1 MFIWWNHFNTS
12 HVTVYPRL
20 LALKRNQ
27 NSDFNTSHVTV
38 YLVVDN
44 NLPKSRKFQSISCYG
59 LSRDNEWILGRY
71 HVFQYISCYGL
82 SLRIC
87 SITGICRHFNTSHV
101 TVYRNQIDP
110 NTGLDIFQYISCY
123 GLSVEERKALLQ
135 KLSFQYISC
144 YGLSLRILCT
154 RDCCTSFQY
163 ISCYGLSKEKTTG
176 KTALVISI
184 HLMLRFIPRN
194 YITLDQIR
202 RISIHLMLRFIVD
215 IIKDLLCQADISI
228 HLMLRFIQ
236 MFLLSVQLFQP
247 FQYISCY
254 GLSASVLQSQTLYH
268 DFNTS
273 HVTVYRQIRAAPFG
287 MWIFQYISCY
297 GLSRYQD
304 TVNSI
309 LELFQYISCY
319 GLSSPS

>member
-44 NLPKSRKFQSISCYG
+44 NLPKSRK
-59 LSRDNEWILGRY
+59 
-71 HVFQYISCYGL
+71 
-82 SLRIC
+82 
-87 SITGICRHFNTSHV
+87 
-101 TVYRNQIDP
+101 
-110 NTGLDIFQYISCY
+110 
-123 GLSVEERKALLQ
+123 
-135 KLSFQYISC
+135 FQYISC

>member
-1 MFIWWNHFNTS
+1 
-12 HVTVYPRL
+12 
-20 LALKRNQ
+20 
-27 NSDFNTSHVTV
+27 
-38 YLVVDN
+38 
-44 NLPKSRKFQSISCYG
+44 
-59 LSRDNEWILGRY
+59 
-71 HVFQYISCYGL
+71 
-82 SLRIC
+82 
-87 SITGICRHFNTSHV
+87 
-101 TVYRNQIDP
+101 
-110 NTGLDIFQYISCY
+110 
-123 GLSVEERKALLQ
+123 
-135 KLSFQYISC
+135 
-144 YGLSLRILCT
+144 
-154 RDCCTSFQY
+154 
-163 ISCYGLSKEKTTG
+163 
-176 KTALVISI
+176 
-184 HLMLRFIPRN
+184 
-194 YITLDQIR
+194 
-202 RISIHLMLRFIVD
+202 MLRFIVD

-319 GLSSPS
+319 GLSSPSWDTLISLRRFQYISCYGLSSVLVCKICDFFLFQYISCYGLSFFWSHSQKACRYFNTSHVTVYHLPEKLTAIHF

>member
-44 NLPKSRKFQSISCYG
+44 NLPKSRKFQYISCYG

-123 GLSVEERKALLQ
+123 GLSRCFCYRFSCSNHFNTSHVTVYLLRSYNR
-135 KLSFQYISC
+135 KLSIM
-144 YGLSLRILCT
+144 
-154 RDCCTSFQY
+154 
-163 ISCYGLSKEKTTG
+163 
-176 KTALVISI
+176 ISI
-184 HLMLRFIPRN
+184 HLMLRFIARYAP
-194 YITLDQIR
+194 
-202 RISIHLMLRFIVD
+202 
-215 IIKDLLCQADISI
+215 LLLACG
-228 HLMLRFIQ
+228 
-236 MFLLSVQLFQP
+236 
-247 FQYISCY
+247 Y
-254 GLSASVLQSQTLYH
+254 
-268 DFNTS
+268 FNTS
-273 HVTVYRQIRAAPFG
+273 HVTVYHVIR
-287 MWIFQYISCY
+287 
-297 GLSRYQD
+297 
-304 TVNSI
+304 I
-309 LELFQYISCY
+309 L
-319 GLSSPS
+319 

>member
-44 NLPKSRKFQSISCYG
+44 NLPKSRKFQYISCYG

-202 RISIHLMLRFIVD
+202 RISIHLMLRFICFGLT
-215 IIKDLLCQADISI
+215 IANS
-228 HLMLRFIQ
+228 
-236 MFLLSVQLFQP
+236 LS
-247 FQYISCY
+247 
-254 GLSASVLQSQTLYH
+254 
-268 DFNTS
+268 
-273 HVTVYRQIRAAPFG
+273 
-287 MWIFQYISCY
+287 
-297 GLSRYQD
+297 
-304 TVNSI
+304 
-309 LELFQYISCY
+309 
-319 GLSSPS
+319 